1 MRHYI
6 RINKQINLPLSLEAE
21 AYLEDYGLRDEIIYW
36 RDNYCV
42 FNKNN
47 IFKDLTQLSQE
58 KLCQHD
64 STDEDYSTGSKKSQN
79 NNGKQDNILKST
91 IEVLQLEIIDENIE
105 LIGQDKLSWKKV
117 YLGEE

>member
-47 IFKDLTQLSQE
+47 IFKDLTQLS
-58 KLCQHD
+58 
-64 STDEDYSTGSKKSQN
+64 
-79 NNGKQDNILKST
+79 
-91 IEVLQLEIIDENIE
+91 
-105 LIGQDKLSWKKV
+105 
-117 YLGEE
+117 